1 MLRITK
7 LKGRGKFYL
16 GWDEKPSE
24 PLTLDFN
31 PIIFKFNLKGKYLLI
46 HWQARPKGLRK
57 WGFYDSISD
66 NYYSPEFCHNIKL
79 PNSESCL
86 LQLTENDF
94 YTVPTAVIY
103 LPDASI
109 KDVCL

>member
-31 PIIFKFNLKGKYLLI
+31 PIIFTFNLKGKYLLI

-66 NYYSPEFCHNIKL
+66 NYYSPEFRHNIQL
-79 PNSESCL
+79 PASVPQF
-86 LQLTENDF
+86 LQLTEND
-94 YTVPTAVIY
+94 YKTVPTAVVYI
-103 LPDASI
+103 PDASI
-109 KDVCL
+109 KDVNL